1 MNGITESP
9 SILGELESKVQELSP
24 LDETQ
29 KKELMALF
37 RAALLNIEEEKFKYL
52 QLLGLV
58 ADSDKDFDD
67 LYQKVSQ
74 NYVSDAVDKLNLIG
88 TTRKKNQILK
98 KAFESMGY
106 KLMEQTRAGKKDEV
120 FHSILRLY
128 MTSNQPFDKELLIPF
143 KQSNPQLFKVLI
155 FSFLSG
161 IMDIKK

>member
-37 RAALLNIEEEKFKYL
+37 RTALSNLEKEKFKYL
-52 QLLGLV
+52 QLLGLI
-58 ADSDKDFDD
+58 ADGDKDFDD

-74 NYVSDAVDKLNLIG
+74 NYVSDAVDKLNSIG
-88 TTRKKNQILK
+88 TSRKKNQILK
-98 KAFESMGY
+98 KSFESMGFR
-106 KLMEQTRAGKKDEV
+106 LMEQTRAGKKDEV

-143 KQSNPQLFKVLI
+143 KQSNPQIFKVLI